1 MATIILASH
10 GELSQGLKQTAA
22 MIIGDHSNIYA
33 LSAFRDEDQPMTEQI
48 QNILAKVDLAD
59 TYILTDILGG
69 SVNNDLLRVVQ
80 EHHDLELIAGMNLP
94 LVITLATQVNRVS
107 QEELAAI
114 IQESQQSIVNCKKLL
129 VEATAEEDEL

>member
-69 SVNNDLLRVVQ
+69 SVNNDLLGVVQ
-80 EHHDLELIAGMNLP
+80 EHPDLELITGMNLP

-114 IQESQQSIVNCKKLL
+114 ILESQRSIVNCKKLL

>member
-80 EHHDLELIAGMNLP
+80 EHPDLELIAGMNLP

-107 QEELAAI
+107 QEELADI

>member
-80 EHHDLELIAGMNLP
+80 EHPDLELIAGMNLP
-94 LVITLATQVNRVS
+94 LVITLATKSTKS

-114 IQESQQSIVNCKKLL
+114 IQEN
-129 VEATAEEDEL
+129 

>member
-69 SVNNDLLRVVQ
+69 
-80 EHHDLELIAGMNLP
+80 
-94 LVITLATQVNRVS
+94 VS
-107 QEELAAI
+107 TTTCWGSFKSTPI
-114 IQESQQSIVNCKKLL
+114 WN
-129 VEATAEEDEL
+129 

>member
-80 EHHDLELIAGMNLP
+80 EHPDLELIAGMNLP

-107 QEELAAI
+107 QEELSAI

>member
-69 SVNNDLLRVVQ
+69 SVNNDLLGVVQ
-80 EHHDLELIAGMNLP
+80 EHPDLELITGMNLP

-114 IQESQQSIVNCKKLL
+114 IQESQRSIVNGKKLL